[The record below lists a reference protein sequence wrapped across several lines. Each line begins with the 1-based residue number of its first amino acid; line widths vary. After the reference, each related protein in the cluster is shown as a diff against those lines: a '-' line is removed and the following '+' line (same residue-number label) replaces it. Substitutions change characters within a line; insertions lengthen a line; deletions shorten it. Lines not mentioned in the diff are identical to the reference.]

1 MFKQSALAC
10 VTVLTALTL
19 GSLPLVAQTPSEQT
33 PSTTEGT
40 EGTTTERQLDSN
52 VLRNLNRAKN
62 LARQAAERANGGLG
76 YYRAETSMHG
86 PAAQSPYVD
95 NGNGTW
101 TFTFRGS
108 QPGLTTPSMESVITV
123 ARETGEVTIDYN
135 GPIRSSAE

>member
-1 MFKQSALAC
+1 MLKQSALAC

-19 GSLPLVAQTPSEQT
+19 GSLPLVAQTPSEQA

-40 EGTTTERQLDSN
+40 PTTERRLDSN
-52 VLRNLNRAKN
+52 VLRDLNRAKN

-101 TFTFRGS
+101 TFTFKGS
-108 QPGLTTPSMESVITV
+108 MPGETTPSYENVVTV
-123 ARETGEVTIDYN
+123 STEGNVTMDYTGPVRAST
-135 GPIRSSAE
+135 P

>member
-1 MFKQSALAC
+1 MLKQSALAC
-10 VTVLTALTL
+10 VTVLTVLTL

-40 EGTTTERQLDSN
+40 TTTESQLDSN
-52 VLRNLNRAKN
+52 VLRDLNRAKN

-101 TFTFRGS
+101 TFTFRGTM
-108 QPGLTTPSMESVITV
+108 PGETIPSYESVVTV
-123 ARETGEVTIDYN
+123 STEGIVTMDYN
-135 GPIRSSAE
+135 GPVRASTP